1 MSGYKGDRMFKN
13 NTRILILDDMSTM
26 RKIVTKALK
35 DLGFVDIQEAVDGN
49 QGWALLEKAVPPI
62 ELIISD
68 WNMPNCTGLELLKKV
83 RADQRYGKIPFILLT
98 AEAEA
103 SQILDAVKSG
113 VSNYIVKPFSLNT
126 FKEKLEQT
134 HTKIEKLAG

>member
-1 MSGYKGDRMFKN
+1 MFKN
-13 NTRILILDDMSTM
+13 NIRILILDDMSTM

-49 QGWALLEKAVPPI
+49 QGWALLERAVPPI
-62 ELIISD
+62 ELVISD